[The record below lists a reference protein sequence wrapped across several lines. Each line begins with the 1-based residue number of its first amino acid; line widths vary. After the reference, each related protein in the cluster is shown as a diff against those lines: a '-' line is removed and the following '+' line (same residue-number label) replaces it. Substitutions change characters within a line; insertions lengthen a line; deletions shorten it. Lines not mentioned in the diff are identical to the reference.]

1 MIWRCNKNRG
11 IVFPQ
16 RSSKAILIYNLHSF
30 EFPCLIIT
38 HDICGL
44 NLVVITSLP
53 GWHWFY
59 WKGIKSVNHTDKVER
74 ASKNVFA
81 EDLKCL
87 SPAWRPFEM
96 IKNAYL
102 NVLWFRLSRS
112 SAVYNF
118 VCLCTYSKYD
128 KLYFPFGSIDEIL
141 AEMNPFHA
149 QSSIAFKQHNKMFP
163 LLK

>member
-1 MIWRCNKNRG
+1 MILRCNKNRG
-11 IVFPQ
+11 IVFPH
-16 RSSKAILIYNLHSF
+16 RSSNVILIYNSQSF
-30 EFPCLIIT
+30 DFPCLIIT

-96 IKNAYL
+96 IKTRISMFYG
-102 NVLWFRLSRS
+102 S
-112 SAVYNF
+112 VYHTQVPFTTLF
-118 VCLCTYSKYD
+118 VCARIRS
-128 KLYFPFGSIDEIL
+128 L
-141 AEMNPFHA
+141 ACYIFHLV
-149 QSSIAFKQHNKMFP
+149 
-163 LLK
+163 LLTIYWPKWIHFMHEARLHFNNTIKCFHF